1 MHRYLLV
8 AAFGAGA
15 LAAAPADPPA
25 PSASDGDV
33 HVSARQEPFRW
44 SGRVAVGKT
53 IEVKGVKGTIRA
65 VPASGSEVEVVATRR
80 AERGDPQSVRIEV
93 VPHEGGVT
101 VCAVYPRGSRE
112 WDGDRR
118 REGERAGESGY
129 NRCDPGEWRN
139 LNVQG
144 NDVSVDFTVR
154 VPAGVRLAAR
164 NVSGDVDAE
173 GMRGYVDARSVSGD
187 VRISTTGFG
196 EASSVSGEIVAVL
209 GSGGWS
215 GDLDFRTVSGDIT
228 LELPA
233 RASTEVWVETM
244 SGEIRSDFPLDVEQR
259 PVRRPVRRRARG
271 TIGEGGR
278 ELYLTTYSG
287 DVRLRRSR

>member
-1 MHRYLLV
+1 MRRYLLI
-8 AAFGAGA
+8 AA
-15 LAAAPADPPA
+15 LAAAPLAAAPAGSPAAADVPA
-25 PSASDGDV
+25 AAG
-33 HVSARQEPFRW
+33 QEPFRW
-44 SGRVAVGKT
+44 SGRVASGKT

-65 VPASGSEVEVVATRR
+65 LPASGGEVEVVATRR
-80 AERGDPQSVRIEV
+80 GGGRSAPETVKIEV

-101 VCAVYPRGSRE
+101 VCAVYPRGRRE
-112 WDGDRR
+112 WSDDRGR
-118 REGERAGESGY
+118 MEERGGEGGY

-139 LNVQG
+139 LNVQD

-154 VPAGVRLAAR
+154 VPAGVRLSAR

-187 VRISTTGFG
+187 VRFSTSGYG
-196 EASSVSGEIVAVL
+196 EGSTVSGEIVAVL
-209 GSGGWS
+209 GSAGWS

-233 RASTEVWVETM
+233 RTSTQVRVETM
-244 SGEIRSDFPLDVEQR
+244 SGDIESDFPLDVE
-259 PVRRPVRRRARG
+259 RRTMRRRARG

-278 ELYLTTYSG
+278 ELYLTTLSG
-287 DVRLRRSR
+287 DVRLRRAR

>member
-1 MHRYLLV
+1 MHRCLLI
-8 AAFGAGA
+8 AA
-15 LAAAPADPPA
+15 LAAAPLAAAPAGPPA
-25 PSASDGDV
+25 PAGAAGAAAASTP
-33 HVSARQEPFRW
+33 QEPFRW
-44 SGRVAVGKT
+44 SGRVAAGKT

-65 VPASGSEVEVVATRR
+65 LPAGGGEVEVVATRR
-80 AERGDPQSVRIEV
+80 GGRSAAETVRIEV

-101 VCAVYPRGSRE
+101 VCAVYPRGRRE
-112 WDGDRR
+112 WSDDRGR
-118 REGERAGESGY
+118 REERGGEGGY

-139 LNVQG
+139 LNVQD

-187 VRISTTGFG
+187 VRIATTGFG
-196 EASSVSGEIVAVL
+196 EASTVSGEIVAVL
-209 GSGGWS
+209 GSAGWS

-233 RASTEVWVETM
+233 RASTEVRVETM
-244 SGEIRSDFPLDVEQR
+244 SGDIQSDFPLDVE
-259 PVRRPVRRRARG
+259 RRTMRRRARG

-278 ELYLTTYSG
+278 ELYLTTLSG
-287 DVRLRRSR
+287 DVRLRRAR

>member
-1 MHRYLLV
+1 MRRYLLI
-8 AAFGAGA
+8 AA
-15 LAAAPADPPA
+15 LAAAPLAAASAGSPAAADVPA
-25 PSASDGDV
+25 AA
-33 HVSARQEPFRW
+33 ARQEPFRW
-44 SGRVAVGKT
+44 SGRVASGKT

-65 VPASGSEVEVVATRR
+65 LPASGGEVEVVATRR
-80 AERGDPQSVRIEV
+80 GGGRSAPETVRIEV

-101 VCAVYPRGSRE
+101 VCAVYPRGRRE
-112 WDGDRR
+112 WSDDRGR
-118 REGERAGESGY
+118 MEERGGEGGY

-139 LNVQG
+139 LNVQD

-154 VPAGVRLAAR
+154 VPAGVRLSAR

-187 VRISTTGFG
+187 VRFSTSGYG
-196 EASSVSGEIVAVL
+196 EGSTVSGEIVAVL
-209 GSGGWS
+209 GSAGWS

-233 RASTEVWVETM
+233 RTSTQVRVETM
-244 SGEIRSDFPLDVEQR
+244 SGDIQSDFPLDVE
-259 PVRRPVRRRARG
+259 RRTMRRRARG

-278 ELYLTTYSG
+278 ELYLTTLSG
-287 DVRLRRSR
+287 DVRLRRAR

>member
-8 AAFGAGA
+8 AALGAGA
-15 LAAAPADPPA
+15 LAAAPAAPPA
-25 PSASDGDV
+25 PSAPDGSV
-33 HVSARQEPFRW
+33 AAPAPRQEPFRW
-44 SGRVAVGKT
+44 SGRVAAGKT
-53 IEVKGVKGTIRA
+53 IEVKGVKGIIRA

-80 AERGDPQSVRIEV
+80 GQRSDPESVRIEV

-101 VCAVYPRGSRE
+101 VCAVYPRGSRQ
-112 WDGDRR
+112 WDGDAGRAD
-118 REGERAGESGY
+118 ERAGEGGY

-139 LNVQG
+139 LNVQD

-164 NVSGDVDAE
+164 NVSGDVEAE
-173 GMRGYVDARSVSGD
+173 GMRAYVDARSVSGD

-196 EASSVSGEIVAVL
+196 EASTVSGEIVAVL

-233 RASTEVWVETM
+233 RASTEVRVETM
-244 SGEIRSDFPLDVEQR
+244 SGDIQSDFPLDVE
-259 PVRRPVRRRARG
+259 RRSMRRRARG

-278 ELYLTTYSG
+278 ELYLTTLSG

>member
-1 MHRYLLV
+1 MPTMHRYLL
-8 AAFGAGA
+8 AAALGAGA
-15 LAAAPADPPA
+15 LAAAPAGPPG
-25 PSASDGDV
+25 PSASNGNV
-33 HVSARQEPFRW
+33 PVSARQEPFRW
-44 SGRVAVGKT
+44 SGRVAAGKT

-80 AERGDPQSVRIEV
+80 AERSDPESVRIEV

-101 VCAVYPRGSRE
+101 VCAVYPRGSRG
-112 WDGDRR
+112 WDGDRGR
-118 REGERAGESGY
+118 TEERAGESGT
-129 NRCDPGEWRN
+129 NRCDPGEWRD
-139 LNVQG
+139 LNVQD

-164 NVSGDVDAE
+164 NVSGDVEAE
-173 GMRGYVDARSVSGD
+173 GMRAYVEARSVSGD

-196 EASSVSGEIVAVL
+196 EASTVSGEIVAVL

-215 GDLDFRTVSGDIT
+215 GDLDYRTVSGDIT

-233 RASTEVWVETM
+233 RASTEVRVETM
-244 SGEIRSDFPLDVEQR
+244 SGDIQSDFPLDVE
-259 PVRRPVRRRARG
+259 RRSMRRRARG

-278 ELYLTTYSG
+278 ELYLTTLSG

>member
-1 MHRYLLV
+1 MPTMHRYLLV
-8 AAFGAGA
+8 AALGAGA
-15 LAAAPADPPA
+15 LAAAPPA
-25 PSASDGDV
+25 PSMSTSTRGV
-33 HVSARQEPFRW
+33 PMSVRQEPFRW
-44 SGRVAVGKT
+44 SGRVAAGKT

-65 VPASGSEVEVVATRR
+65 VPASGGEVEVVATRR
-80 AERGDPQSVRIEV
+80 GQRSEPESVRIEV

-101 VCAVYPRGSRE
+101 VCAVYPRGRE

-118 REGERAGESGY
+118 GEGESGY

-139 LNVQG
+139 LNVQD

-164 NVSGDVDAE
+164 NVSGDVEAE
-173 GMRGYVDARSVSGD
+173 GMRAYVDARSVSGD
-187 VRISTTGFG
+187 VRISTSGFG
-196 EASSVSGEIVAVL
+196 EASTVSGEIVAVL

-228 LELPA
+228 LELPP
-233 RASTEVWVETM
+233 RASTEVRVETM
-244 SGEIRSDFPLDVEQR
+244 SGDIQSDFPLDVE
-259 PVRRPVRRRARG
+259 RRSMRRRARG

-278 ELYLTTYSG
+278 ELYLTTLSG

>member
-1 MHRYLLV
+1 MPTMHRYLL
-8 AAFGAGA
+8 AAALGAGA
-15 LAAAPADPPA
+15 LAAAPAGPPV
-25 PSASDGDV
+25 PSASTGSV
-33 HVSARQEPFRW
+33 TAPARQEPFRW
-44 SGRVAVGKT
+44 SGRVAAGKT
-53 IEVKGVKGTIRA
+53 IEVKGVRGTIRA
-65 VPASGSEVEVVATRR
+65 LPASGGEVEVVATRR
-80 AERGDPQSVRIEV
+80 GQRSDPESVRIEV

-101 VCAVYPRGSRE
+101 VCAVYPRGRRE
-112 WDGDRR
+112 WDAERR
-118 REGERAGESGY
+118 RMEEREGEGGY
-129 NRCDPGEWRN
+129 NRCDPGDWKG
-139 LNVQG
+139 LNVQD

-187 VRISTTGFG
+187 VRISTSGFG
-196 EASSVSGEIVAVL
+196 EASTVSGEIVAVL

-215 GDLDFRTVSGDIT
+215 GDLDFRTVSGDID

-233 RASTEVWVETM
+233 RASTEVRVETM
-244 SGEIRSDFPLDVEQR
+244 SGDIQSDFPLDVE
-259 PVRRPVRRRARG
+259 RRSMRRRARG

-278 ELYLTTYSG
+278 ELYLTTLSG

>member
-1 MHRYLLV
+1 MHRYLLIAV
-8 AAFGAGA
+8 LSAGP
-15 LAAAPADPPA
+15 LAAAPAGPPA
-25 PSASDGDV
+25 AAAAAPTP
-33 HVSARQEPFRW
+33 QEPFRW
-44 SGRVAVGKT
+44 SGRVASGKT

-65 VPASGSEVEVVATRR
+65 VPASGSEVEVVASRR
-80 AERGDPQSVRIEV
+80 SGGRSAAETVRIEV

-101 VCAVYPRGSRE
+101 VCAVYPRGWRE
-112 WDGDRR
+112 WSDDRGR
-118 REGERAGESGY
+118 MEERGGEGGY

-139 LNVQG
+139 LNVQD

-187 VRISTTGFG
+187 VRIATTGFG
-196 EASSVSGEIVAVL
+196 EASTVSGEIVAVL
-209 GSGGWS
+209 GSAGWS

-233 RASTEVWVETM
+233 RTSTEVRVETM
-244 SGEIRSDFPLDVEQR
+244 SGDIQSDFPLDVE
-259 PVRRPVRRRARG
+259 RRTMRRRARG

-278 ELYLTTYSG
+278 ELYLTTLSG
-287 DVRLRRSR
+287 DVRLRRAR

>member
-8 AAFGAGA
+8 AALAA
-15 LAAAPADPPA
+15 APLAAAPAGRPAAPPGA
-25 PSASDGDV
+25 AAVP
-33 HVSARQEPFRW
+33 ARQEPFRW
-44 SGRVAVGKT
+44 SGRVASGKT
-53 IEVKGVKGTIRA
+53 IEVKGIKGSIRA
-65 VPASGSEVEVVATRR
+65 LPASGGEVEVVATRR
-80 AERGDPQSVRIEV
+80 GGRSAPETVRIEV

-101 VCAVYPRGSRE
+101 VCAVYPRGRRE
-112 WDGDRR
+112 WNDERGRMEER
-118 REGERAGESGY
+118 GGEGGY
-129 NRCDPGEWRN
+129 NRCDPGEWRD
-139 LNVQG
+139 LNVQD

-187 VRISTTGFG
+187 VRIATTGFG
-196 EASSVSGEIVAVL
+196 EASTVSGEIVAVL
-209 GSGGWS
+209 GSAGWS

-233 RASTEVWVETM
+233 RTSTEVRVETM
-244 SGEIRSDFPLDVEQR
+244 SGDIQSDFPLDVE
-259 PVRRPVRRRARG
+259 RRTMRRRARG

-278 ELYLTTYSG
+278 ELYLTTLSG
-287 DVRLRRSR
+287 DVRIRRAR